1 MPNVELSTT
10 KTVFILSI
18 VLGCFAILW
27 PKVFYPMFQT
37 SVNQSPSRSFNS
49 EGCCDVI
56 FEKDVN
62 VIKIMMDV
70 CEKILR
76 KSNDFDSKLSLAFQQ
91 GKLNKQI
98 IEKCRSEVLE
108 KCNVDIS
115 LFLTEK
121 DKIGRG
127 HKHILDEIRTFNS
140 SFCMKYNFGVT
151 PGLLGTPR
159 LMRTFKEVQSKH
171 QRPERLPHMRPELMH
186 PALRER
192 GRAILQS
199 HVPHSH
205 VVPRVEN
212 ENVSPLPRPGPVPG
226 MRPPMG
232 AAGHVVPPPKTG
244 STVGILMP
252 MYTICIV
259 VFFVYT
265 MLRILFRKEEERDLK
280 DLPPDPEFRR
290 VVFNEPKAAPTP
302 KANGKPQESSKLGD
316 IEIDLL
322 RKRLEETEAAM
333 ERIVKQMVSIP
344 TPYPSAQPEE
354 SQVQGNAENKSVQ
367 KEDEGLDTKQVEEDI
382 DKGAVKVVNI
392 EMTESLT
399 GGNRW
404 SDSLTPRNRSP
415 SPIPMTNPPVPEPI
429 EIYLTGSVPTESKLL
444 VSQSETHPIPHSPDD
459 SNSDSVVLASKV
471 TLSLIGIDPEAE
483 KLSNLNPSLETEESL
498 ESGND
503 ISSRLITMTAMGYSL
518 LSKLKSLESEEEEPA
533 SEEELNDIK
542 EAMEAEAKLG
552 SRISSV
558 EFSSSVDTVIEA
570 GHLTEVKQNIDTER
584 TEDEEVESD
593 QDVKDETKLQKEDT
607 DDEEEEDDEDEEE
620 GDDEDEEEDE
630 VEDDERE
637 DESNNLK
644 RTEMEKESVS
654 AETAM
659 NGKVNLSEKNQAKVE
674 NPESSES
681 EESEEESEGS
691 EELEESEES
700 EEVEAE
706 TNSIRQRNRHAH
718 R

>member
-302 KANGKPQESSKLGD
+302 KANGKPQESSKLVVSA
-316 IEIDLL
+316 ISDLVEEVNQDN
-322 RKRLEETEAAM
+322 KLEEYRGHSESEA
-333 ERIVKQMVSIP
+333 K
-344 TPYPSAQPEE
+344 E

-367 KEDEGLDTKQVEEDI
+367 KEDEGLDTKQ
-382 DKGAVKVVNI
+382 
-392 EMTESLT
+392 
-399 GGNRW
+399 
-404 SDSLTPRNRSP
+404 
-415 SPIPMTNPPVPEPI
+415 
-429 EIYLTGSVPTESKLL
+429 
-444 VSQSETHPIPHSPDD
+444 
-459 SNSDSVVLASKV
+459 
-471 TLSLIGIDPEAE
+471 EAE

>member
-302 KANGKPQESSKLGD
+302 KANGKPQESSKLGRQEKDTRD

-444 VSQSETHPIPHSPDD
+444 
-459 SNSDSVVLASKV
+459 
-471 TLSLIGIDPEAE
+471 EAE

-498 ESGND
+498 ESGN
-503 ISSRLITMTAMGYSL
+503 
-518 LSKLKSLESEEEEPA
+518 ESEEEEPA

>member
-49 EGCCDVI
+49 E
-56 FEKDVN
+56 E
-62 VIKIMMDV
+62 
-70 CEKILR
+70 
-76 KSNDFDSKLSLAFQQ
+76 
-91 GKLNKQI
+91 
-98 IEKCRSEVLE
+98 
-108 KCNVDIS
+108 
-115 LFLTEK
+115 
-121 DKIGRG
+121 
-127 HKHILDEIRTFNS
+127 
-140 SFCMKYNFGVT
+140 
-151 PGLLGTPR
+151 
-159 LMRTFKEVQSKH
+159 H

>member
-49 EGCCDVI
+49 E
-56 FEKDVN
+56 E
-62 VIKIMMDV
+62 
-70 CEKILR
+70 
-76 KSNDFDSKLSLAFQQ
+76 
-91 GKLNKQI
+91 
-98 IEKCRSEVLE
+98 
-108 KCNVDIS
+108 
-115 LFLTEK
+115 
-121 DKIGRG
+121 
-127 HKHILDEIRTFNS
+127 
-140 SFCMKYNFGVT
+140 
-151 PGLLGTPR
+151 
-159 LMRTFKEVQSKH
+159 H

-290 VVFNEPKAAPTP
+290 VVFNEPKASPTP

-415 SPIPMTNPPVPEPI
+415 SPIPVTNPPVPEPI

-444 VSQSETHPIPHSPDD
+444 
-459 SNSDSVVLASKV
+459 
-471 TLSLIGIDPEAE
+471 EAE

-533 SEEELNDIK
+533 SEGELNDIK

-607 DDEEEEDDEDEEE
+607 DDEEEEEEDDEEE

>member
-302 KANGKPQESSKLGD
+302 KANGKPQESSKLVVSA
-316 IEIDLL
+316 ISDLVEEVNQDN
-322 RKRLEETEAAM
+322 KLEEYRGHSESEA
-333 ERIVKQMVSIP
+333 K
-344 TPYPSAQPEE
+344 E

-367 KEDEGLDTKQVEEDI
+367 KEDEGLDTKQ
-382 DKGAVKVVNI
+382 
-392 EMTESLT
+392 
-399 GGNRW
+399 
-404 SDSLTPRNRSP
+404 
-415 SPIPMTNPPVPEPI
+415 
-429 EIYLTGSVPTESKLL
+429 
-444 VSQSETHPIPHSPDD
+444 
-459 SNSDSVVLASKV
+459 
-471 TLSLIGIDPEAE
+471 EAE

-498 ESGND
+498 ESGN
-503 ISSRLITMTAMGYSL
+503 
-518 LSKLKSLESEEEEPA
+518 ESEEEEPA

>member
-49 EGCCDVI
+49 E
-56 FEKDVN
+56 E
-62 VIKIMMDV
+62 
-70 CEKILR
+70 
-76 KSNDFDSKLSLAFQQ
+76 
-91 GKLNKQI
+91 
-98 IEKCRSEVLE
+98 
-108 KCNVDIS
+108 
-115 LFLTEK
+115 
-121 DKIGRG
+121 
-127 HKHILDEIRTFNS
+127 
-140 SFCMKYNFGVT
+140 
-151 PGLLGTPR
+151 
-159 LMRTFKEVQSKH
+159 H

-302 KANGKPQESSKLGD
+302 KANGKPQESSKLGRQEKDTRD

-367 KEDEGLDTKQVEEDI
+367 KEDEGLDTKQ
-382 DKGAVKVVNI
+382 
-392 EMTESLT
+392 
-399 GGNRW
+399 
-404 SDSLTPRNRSP
+404 
-415 SPIPMTNPPVPEPI
+415 
-429 EIYLTGSVPTESKLL
+429 
-444 VSQSETHPIPHSPDD
+444 
-459 SNSDSVVLASKV
+459 
-471 TLSLIGIDPEAE
+471 EAE

-498 ESGND
+498 ESGN
-503 ISSRLITMTAMGYSL
+503 
-518 LSKLKSLESEEEEPA
+518 ESEEEEPA

>member
-290 VVFNEPKAAPTP
+290 VVFNEPKASPTP

-415 SPIPMTNPPVPEPI
+415 SPIPVTNPPVPEPI

-444 VSQSETHPIPHSPDD
+444 
-459 SNSDSVVLASKV
+459 
-471 TLSLIGIDPEAE
+471 EAE

-498 ESGND
+498 ESGN
-503 ISSRLITMTAMGYSL
+503 
-518 LSKLKSLESEEEEPA
+518 ESEEEEPA
-533 SEEELNDIK
+533 SEGELNDIK

-607 DDEEEEDDEDEEE
+607 DDEEEEEEDDEEE

>member
-290 VVFNEPKAAPTP
+290 VVFNEPKASPTP
-302 KANGKPQESSKLGD
+302 KANGKPQESSKLVVSA
-316 IEIDLL
+316 ISDLVEEVNQDN
-322 RKRLEETEAAM
+322 KLEEYRGHSESEA
-333 ERIVKQMVSIP
+333 K
-344 TPYPSAQPEE
+344 E

-367 KEDEGLDTKQVEEDI
+367 KEDEGLDTKQ
-382 DKGAVKVVNI
+382 
-392 EMTESLT
+392 
-399 GGNRW
+399 
-404 SDSLTPRNRSP
+404 
-415 SPIPMTNPPVPEPI
+415 
-429 EIYLTGSVPTESKLL
+429 
-444 VSQSETHPIPHSPDD
+444 
-459 SNSDSVVLASKV
+459 
-471 TLSLIGIDPEAE
+471 EAE

-533 SEEELNDIK
+533 SEGELNDIK

-607 DDEEEEDDEDEEE
+607 DDEEEEEEDDEEE

>member
-302 KANGKPQESSKLGD
+302 KANGKPQESSKLGRQEKDTRD

-367 KEDEGLDTKQVEEDI
+367 KEDEGLDTKQ
-382 DKGAVKVVNI
+382 
-392 EMTESLT
+392 
-399 GGNRW
+399 
-404 SDSLTPRNRSP
+404 
-415 SPIPMTNPPVPEPI
+415 
-429 EIYLTGSVPTESKLL
+429 
-444 VSQSETHPIPHSPDD
+444 
-459 SNSDSVVLASKV
+459 
-471 TLSLIGIDPEAE
+471 EAE

-498 ESGND
+498 ESGN
-503 ISSRLITMTAMGYSL
+503 
-518 LSKLKSLESEEEEPA
+518 ESEEEEPA

>member
-290 VVFNEPKAAPTP
+290 VVFNEPKASPTP

-415 SPIPMTNPPVPEPI
+415 SPIPVTNPPVPEPI

-444 VSQSETHPIPHSPDD
+444 
-459 SNSDSVVLASKV
+459 
-471 TLSLIGIDPEAE
+471 EAE

-533 SEEELNDIK
+533 SEGELNDIK

-570 GHLTEVKQNIDTER
+570 GHLTEVKNIDTER

-607 DDEEEEDDEDEEE
+607 DDEEEEEEDDEEE

>member
-290 VVFNEPKAAPTP
+290 VVFNEPKASPTP

-415 SPIPMTNPPVPEPI
+415 SPIPVTNPPVPEPI

-444 VSQSETHPIPHSPDD
+444 
-459 SNSDSVVLASKV
+459 
-471 TLSLIGIDPEAE
+471 EAE

-533 SEEELNDIK
+533 SEGELNDIK

-607 DDEEEEDDEDEEE
+607 DDEEEEEEDDEEE

>member
-290 VVFNEPKAAPTP
+290 VVFNEPKASPTP
-302 KANGKPQESSKLGD
+302 KANGKPQESSKLVVSA
-316 IEIDLL
+316 ISDLVEEVNQDN
-322 RKRLEETEAAM
+322 KLEEYRGHSESEA
-333 ERIVKQMVSIP
+333 K
-344 TPYPSAQPEE
+344 E

-415 SPIPMTNPPVPEPI
+415 SPIPVTNPPVPEPI

-444 VSQSETHPIPHSPDD
+444 
-459 SNSDSVVLASKV
+459 
-471 TLSLIGIDPEAE
+471 EAE

-533 SEEELNDIK
+533 SEGELNDIK

-607 DDEEEEDDEDEEE
+607 DDEEEEEEDDEEE

>member
-444 VSQSETHPIPHSPDD
+444 
-459 SNSDSVVLASKV
+459 
-471 TLSLIGIDPEAE
+471 EAE

-498 ESGND
+498 ESGN
-503 ISSRLITMTAMGYSL
+503 
-518 LSKLKSLESEEEEPA
+518 ESEEEEPA

>member
-290 VVFNEPKAAPTP
+290 VVFNEPKASPTP

-367 KEDEGLDTKQVEEDI
+367 KEDEGLDTKQ
-382 DKGAVKVVNI
+382 
-392 EMTESLT
+392 
-399 GGNRW
+399 
-404 SDSLTPRNRSP
+404 
-415 SPIPMTNPPVPEPI
+415 
-429 EIYLTGSVPTESKLL
+429 
-444 VSQSETHPIPHSPDD
+444 
-459 SNSDSVVLASKV
+459 
-471 TLSLIGIDPEAE
+471 EAE

-498 ESGND
+498 ESGN
-503 ISSRLITMTAMGYSL
+503 
-518 LSKLKSLESEEEEPA
+518 ESEEEEPA
-533 SEEELNDIK
+533 SEGELNDIK

-607 DDEEEEDDEDEEE
+607 DDEEEEEEDDEEE

>member
-290 VVFNEPKAAPTP
+290 VVFNEPKASPTP

-367 KEDEGLDTKQVEEDI
+367 KEDEGLDTKQ
-382 DKGAVKVVNI
+382 
-392 EMTESLT
+392 
-399 GGNRW
+399 
-404 SDSLTPRNRSP
+404 
-415 SPIPMTNPPVPEPI
+415 
-429 EIYLTGSVPTESKLL
+429 
-444 VSQSETHPIPHSPDD
+444 
-459 SNSDSVVLASKV
+459 
-471 TLSLIGIDPEAE
+471 EAE

-533 SEEELNDIK
+533 SEGELNDIK

-607 DDEEEEDDEDEEE
+607 DDEEEEEEDDEEE